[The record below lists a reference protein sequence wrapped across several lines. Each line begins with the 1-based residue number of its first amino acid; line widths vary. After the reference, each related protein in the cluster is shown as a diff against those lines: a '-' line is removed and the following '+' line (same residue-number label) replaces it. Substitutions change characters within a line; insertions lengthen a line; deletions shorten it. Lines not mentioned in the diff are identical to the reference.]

1 MMGYSP
7 IQNLE
12 TLFEMPNFLYFYI
25 PIIIVAGILKA
36 FALWI
41 SARRGEKFW
50 FVFFI
55 LVNLLGIPE
64 AIYIY
69 LKKRRSSKD
78 D

>member
-1 MMGYSP
+1 MGYSP
-7 IQNLE
+7 IQSLE
-12 TLFEMPNFLYFYI
+12 TLFEMPNFLYLYI

-69 LKKRRSSKD
+69 LKKRRSNKD

>member
-1 MMGYSP
+1 MGYSP
-7 IQNLE
+7 IQSLE
-12 TLFEMPNFLYFYI
+12 TLFEMPNFLYLYI

-50 FVFFI
+50 FIFFI

-69 LKKRRSSKD
+69 LKKRRSNKD

>member
-1 MMGYSP
+1 MGYSP
-7 IQNLE
+7 IQSLE

-25 PIIIVAGILKA
+25 PIIIVAAILKA

-50 FVFFI
+50 FIFFI

-69 LKKRRSSKD
+69 LKKRRSNKD

>member
-25 PIIIVAGILKA
+25 QIIIVAGILKA

-69 LKKRRSSKD
+69 LKKRRSNKD

>member
-41 SARRGEKFW
+41 SAMRGEKFW

-69 LKKRRSSKD
+69 LKKRRSNKD

>member
-25 PIIIVAGILKA
+25 PIIILATILKA

-55 LVNLLGIPE
+55 LVNLLGFPE

-69 LKKRRSSKD
+69 LKKRRSNKD

>member
-1 MMGYSP
+1 MVGYSP

-12 TLFEMPNFLYFYI
+12 SLFEMPNILYFYI
-25 PIIIVAGILKA
+25 PLLIGAIILKA

-50 FVFFI
+50 FIFFVI
-55 LVNLLGIPE
+55 VNLLGIPE

-69 LKKRRSSKD
+69 LKKRRSNKD

>member
-7 IQNLE
+7 VRNLE
-12 TLFEMPNFLYFYI
+12 TLFEMPNFFYLYI
-25 PIIIVAGILKA
+25 PIIILATILKA

-55 LVNLLGIPE
+55 LVNLFGVPE

-69 LKKRRSSKD
+69 LKKRRSNKD

>member
-7 IQNLE
+7 VQNLE
-12 TLFEMPNFLYFYI
+12 ALFEMPNFLYFYI
-25 PIIIVAGILKA
+25 PIIILATILKA

-64 AIYIY
+64 QFIFI
-69 LKKRRSSKD
+69 
-78 D
+78 

>member
-25 PIIIVAGILKA
+25 PIIILATILKA

-69 LKKRRSSKD
+69 LKKLVN
-78 D
+78 

>member
-1 MMGYSP
+1 MEATAVP
-7 IQNLE
+7 AL
-12 TLFEMPNFLYFYI
+12 
-25 PIIIVAGILKA
+25 IIVAGILKA

-69 LKKRRSSKD
+69 LKKRRSNKD

>member
-25 PIIIVAGILKA
+25 PTIIVAGILKA

-50 FVFFI
+50 FAFFI
-55 LVNLLGIPE
+55 LVNLIGIPE

-69 LKKRRSSKD
+69 LKKRRSIKD

>member
-25 PIIIVAGILKA
+25 TIIIVAGILKA

-69 LKKRRSSKD
+69 LKKRRSNKD